1 VTLPLGTG
9 RTRIDVVEVRAEDVQ
24 PGDVVN
30 KAGHVRDGWIE
41 VASVERLPDGRVNI
55 ADATYLKSFTS
66 EPYDLVWLQIA
77 RPLHGNSHLAL
88 PG

>member
-1 VTLPLGTG
+1 VVTPFGTG
-9 RTRIDVVEVRAEDVQ
+9 RNRIEVVEVRAEDVQ

-30 KAGHVRDGWIE
+30 KGGHVRNGWIE
-41 VASVERLPDGRVNI
+41 VATVERLPDGRVNI
-55 ADATYLKSFTS
+55 ADATYQLSFTS
-66 EPYDLVWLQIA
+66 GALDLIWLQIV

>member
-9 RTRIDVVEVRAEDVQ
+9 RTRIDVVQVRAEDVQ
-24 PGDVVN
+24 PGDIVN
-30 KAGHVRDGWIE
+30 KAGHVREGWIE
-41 VASVERLPDGRVNI
+41 VAAVERLPDGRMNI
-55 ADATYLKSFTS
+55 ADATYMKSFTS

-77 RPLHGNSHLAL
+77 RPLLGNSHLPL